1 MSKQKQTDTE
11 VHLREPESAFFL
23 STKQNEC
30 VKTRPHVLLCVR
42 QKQQQFW
49 FLPWWAVIWG
59 SRPGSGCKAPPSC
72 PWQTSRRLS
81 GRVYCFLPRRRLLT
95 RCPEDEPLPVGEKN
109 QRGELRRGR
118 IRISQAGEKS
128 VSLNQK
134 AETRSEFLINK
145 QKLGLIFL

>member
-42 QKQQQFW
+42 QKQQQEFW

-109 QRGELRRGR
+109 QREVSWGEHGSESHRLERNLCHWT
-118 IRISQAGEKS
+118 KKLKLD
-128 VSLNQK
+128 LN
-134 AETRSEFLINK
+134 F
-145 QKLGLIFL
+145 